1 MYILYT
7 SANYLSLAPPTSPDP
22 PIVTIINLTTLNI
35 SWSPPWT
42 HPVNNYTLFITNN
55 NTGITMNYRTV
66 NTQYILYDEDNSE
79 CNVLEFTVSANTDVG
94 NSHSEKTIKGFPKCE
109 FNITIC

>member
-1 MYILYT
+1 MYSI
-7 SANYLSLAPPTSPDP
+7 APPTSPDP
-22 PIVTIINLTTLNI
+22 PIVTIINLTTLKI

-55 NTGITMNYRTV
+55 NTGITMNYTTV

-94 NSHSEKTIKGFPKCE
+94 NSGLSEKTVKGFPKCE
-109 FNITIC
+109 FKYVHRIL

>member
-1 MYILYT
+1 MN
-7 SANYLSLAPPTSPDP
+7 NYLSLAPPTSPDP
-22 PIVTIINLTTLNI
+22 PIVTIINLTALNI

-55 NTGITMNYRTV
+55 NTGITMNYTTV
-66 NTQYILYDEDNSE
+66 NTQYILYNEDNSE

-94 NSHSEKTIKGFPKCE
+94 NSGLSEKTVKRFPKCE
-109 FNITIC
+109 FKYVCRTL